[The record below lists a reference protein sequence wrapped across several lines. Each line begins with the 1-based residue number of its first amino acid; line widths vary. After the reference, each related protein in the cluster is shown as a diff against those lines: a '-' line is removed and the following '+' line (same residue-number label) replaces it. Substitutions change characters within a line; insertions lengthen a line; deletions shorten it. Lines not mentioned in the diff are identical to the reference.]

1 MKRATFEKMV
11 EILRRGYAEKY
22 RRRGRTPKLSMEDL
36 LLATLEYLR
45 EYRTYAHIAASY
57 GIAESN
63 IYRGSKWVEDTLIRD
78 GSFSLPGRK
87 APLKTDMEYEVIL
100 VDATESPIER
110 PKKAKGILFRK
121 EKAAHAKD
129 ADFG

>member
-1 MKRATFEKMV
+1 M
-11 EILRRGYAEKY
+11 
-22 RRRGRTPKLSMEDL
+22 
-36 LLATLEYLR
+36 
-45 EYRTYAHIAASY
+45 
-57 GIAESN
+57 
-63 IYRGSKWVEDTLIRD
+63 EDTLIRD

-87 APLKTDMEYEVIL
+87 APLKTDMEYEAIL

-110 PKKAKGILFRK
+110 PKKAKAILFRK